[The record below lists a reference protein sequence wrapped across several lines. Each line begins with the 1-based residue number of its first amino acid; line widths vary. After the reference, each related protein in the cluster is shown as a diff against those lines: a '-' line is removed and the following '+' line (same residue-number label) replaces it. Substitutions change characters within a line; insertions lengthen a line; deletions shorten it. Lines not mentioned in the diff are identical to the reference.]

1 MELEDLEKII
11 DKIMIE
17 GLEISESSFLNELYK
32 ISEIELEEEKF
43 ETIIKDFRK
52 KDKMKYTFAFY
63 IGFLNRD
70 IENIN
75 DGKYHGEVTIDRY
88 GRKLPKHAHGTIE
101 LDKYN
106 ASSKLICEACDKLY
120 TRIIDASLLTR
131 KISISA
137 IKIIDEDEAKHKN
150 AFLHQQLDLFSNND
164 DINDDELEKEHAI
177 LKTMVNIK
185 KKYGK
190 NAILKGMNLLEDAT
204 AKDQNEKIGGHKV

>member
-1 MELEDLEKII
+1 MADMLALNLVEKQKMCKQIVLN
-11 DKIMIE
+11 IE
-17 GLEISESSFLNELYK
+17 Y
-32 ISEIELEEEKF
+32 
-43 ETIIKDFRK
+43 
-52 KDKMKYTFAFY
+52 
-63 IGFLNRD
+63 D

-75 DGKYHGEVTIDRY
+75 DGKYHGEVTVDRY

-137 IKIIDEDEAKHKN
+137 IKIIDEDEAKQKN

-204 AKDQNEKIGGHKV
+204 AKDQNEKIGGHKA